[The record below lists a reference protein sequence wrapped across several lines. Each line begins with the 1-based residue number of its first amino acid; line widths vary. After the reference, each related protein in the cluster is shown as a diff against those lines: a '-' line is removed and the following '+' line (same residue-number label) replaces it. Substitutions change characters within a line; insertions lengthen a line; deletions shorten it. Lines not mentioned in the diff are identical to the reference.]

1 MGTCSTVGR
10 GVPLGSV
17 QNTNAAYEVAHHS
30 TFFAGKMLF
39 IIALALDWA
48 SPWVHLASG
57 KGSVYGN
64 TIAHAA
70 KHITTFGLE
79 ALKPL
84 AMLAYVLLS
93 AEALIAFNKASADF
107 SRAVPFAPDG
117 YMNKVGDSAAETAT
131 TAATD
136 TATST
141 ITITWDRSADY
152 ANALYATLRAADQ
165 A

>member
-1 MGTCSTVGR
+1 VSHLAVSKTQMPPTKSHIIR
-10 GVPLGSV
+10 P
-17 QNTNAAYEVAHHS
+17 
-30 TFFAGKMLF
+30 FFAGKMLF

-57 KGSVYGN
+57 KGSIYGN

-117 YMNKVGDSAAETAT
+117 YMNKVGDHSDSAAETAT
-131 TAATD
+131 TAA
-136 TATST
+136 T